1 MKFKN
6 NNPRFK
12 PDDDE
17 DDDNKQSEMYL
28 SFAKRTSV
36 AHQISI
42 HIDEPIKSAKYYRSV
57 VQELGDLSEND
68 EVIFRISSPGGDL
81 NGLVALIEAIRNCDA
96 DILAVITGQAHSA
109 ASMLALSCPNVAITP
124 SANMLVHFVSFGSG
138 GKAQDVVSH
147 VQHTV
152 DYSTGIFRDVYQGFL
167 TEEEMKNIIE
177 GRELWLQAPEIEER
191 LIKRQEF
198 YQKLEEEDKPVD
210 NLEEEAGKRSVSKY
224 LTEMELLEDA
234 ELTVKPKR
242 NPKQAAKG

>member
-1 MKFKN
+1 MKYKNISPKFKSEDD
-6 NNPRFK
+6 
-12 PDDDE
+12 DDDE
-17 DDDNKQSEMYL
+17 IKQSEMYL
-28 SFAKRTSV
+28 SFAKRTHV

-138 GKAQDVVSH
+138 GKAWDVVSH
-147 VQHTV
+147 VHHTV
-152 DYSTGIFRDVYQGFL
+152 DYSTTIFKEIYQGFL
-167 TEEEMKNIIE
+167 TEEEMQNIIE
-177 GRELWLQAPEIEER
+177 GKELWLQAPEIEER

-198 YQKLEEEDKPVD
+198 YQKQEQEEEPV
-210 NLEEEAGKRSVSKY
+210 KVSKKK
-224 LTEMELLEDA
+224 E
-234 ELTVKPKR
+234 K
-242 NPKQAAKG
+242 

>member
-1 MKFKN
+1 MKYKN
-6 NNPRFK
+6 ISPKFK
-12 PDDDE
+12 PDDD
-17 DDDNKQSEMYL
+17 DDDDIKQSEMYL
-28 SFAKRTSV
+28 SFAKRTHV

-138 GKAQDVVSH
+138 GKAWDVVSH
-147 VQHTV
+147 VHHTV
-152 DYSTGIFRDVYQGFL
+152 DYSTTIFKEIYQGFL
-167 TEEEMKNIIE
+167 TEEEMQNIIE
-177 GRELWLQAPEIEER
+177 GKELWLQAPEIEER

-198 YQKLEEEDKPVD
+198 YQKQEQEEEPVKVTKKK
-210 NLEEEAGKRSVSKY
+210 EK
-224 LTEMELLEDA
+224 
-234 ELTVKPKR
+234 
-242 NPKQAAKG
+242 